1 MTERKEDNKRIKGK
15 GNKRIKEK
23 KIIVEEEFE
32 MYEGHISFYLV
43 VNTVK
48 VKVINTVVTVLGY
61 NTGGLG

>member
-32 MYEGHISFYLV
+32 MYEGHINFFLP
-43 VNTVK
+43 
-48 VKVINTVVTVLGY
+48 GC
-61 NTGGLG
+61 